1 MRLQVKSCKSGDI
14 AQLMIKEAHGA
25 IRGVCCQKVVEMEAM
40 VQNGVVDVLLANEII
55 GADKTA
61 RLAALAAQPYQASVF
76 VVVDSTLGVEQL
88 QAAAVDAGVVLGVL
102 VEMDVGQKR
111 CGVPTPEAAALLAQ
125 EITKHSHLRFCGL
138 QAYHGAAQHIRTWR
152 QRAETVAAVVAKAA
166 EAVQAFVAAGLMHKD
181 GSLHS
186 FQVPPGAFVPE
197 GSASHPCALQ
207 RAMVTG
213 GGTGTFPLEA
223 ASGVFTE
230 VQPGSYIFNDADY
243 ARNGV
248 VVGQLAQDVPG
259 PAGKLADAAA
269 ATVHSALAAVPP
281 LHNSAI
287 LGRGH
292 GPQGEQEWGSLW
304 EHSLFILAT
313 VMSRNTVDGYA
324 VLDCGLK
331 ATSVDSGQPV
341 LASGVASL
349 RTASSVTAP
358 ASTGG
363 LHVGC
368 GVEFGV
374 TTDEHS
380 TLVVQRAT
388 TQVAAALGAE
398 GAKPEEIFDAV
409 LPPLGAKVLLV
420 PGHCDPT
427 VNLHDFLV
435 PFSAPTSGAHDETQP
450 LLPAAQVQDLW
461 VVHARSSGY

>member
-1 MRLQVKSCKSGDI
+1 
-14 AQLMIKEAHGA
+14 MIKEAGGA

-40 VQNGVVDVLLANEII
+40 VHNGVLDVLLANEII
-55 GADKTA
+55 GADKAA
-61 RLAALAAQPYQASVF
+61 RLAALAAEPHSASVF
-76 VVVDSTLGVEQL
+76 VVVDSVLGVQQL
-88 QAAAVDAGVVLGVL
+88 QAAALEAGVVLGVL

-111 CGVPTPEAAALLAQ
+111 CGVPTPEAAAQLAQ
-125 EITKHSHLRFCGL
+125 EVTKHTHLRFCGL
-138 QAYHGAAQHIRTWR
+138 QAYHGAAQHIRTW
-152 QRAETVAAVVAKAA
+152 QARAETVAAVVAKASA
-166 EAVQAFVAAGLMHKD
+166 ALEAFVLGGVMHKD

-186 FQVPPGAFVPE
+186 FTVPDGVSVPAE
-197 GSASHPCALQ
+197 RPSHPCCVRKAI
-207 RAMVTG
+207 VTG

-248 VVGQLAQDVPG
+248 ACGKVSEDVAG
-259 PAGKLADAAA
+259 PAGQLADAAY
-269 ATVHSALAAVPP
+269 ATVQAALAAVPP
-281 LHNSAI
+281 LHNAAI

-292 GPQGEQEWGSLW
+292 GPQGAQEWGSLW

-313 VMSRNTVDGYA
+313 VMSRNTADGYA

-341 LASGVASL
+341 LASGVAAL
-349 RTASSVTAP
+349 RTAAGAGAGGAGAG
-358 ASTGG
+358 ASA
-363 LHVGC
+363 LRVGC

-380 TLVVQRAT
+380 TLVVNRGSVA
-388 TQVAAALGAE
+388 VAAALA
-398 GAKPEEIFDAV
+398 ADDSSADSVFDTV

-435 PFSAPTSGAHDETQP
+435 PFRAPDSGVVDEEQP
-450 LLPAAQVQDLW
+450 LLPAAQVQDVW

>member
-1 MRLQVKSCKSGDI
+1 MKSCKSADI
-14 AQLMIKEAHGA
+14 AHMMIKEGSG
-25 IRGVCCQKVVEMEAM
+25 IIKGVCCQKVVEAEAM
-40 VQNGVVDVLLANEII
+40 VHNGVLDVLLANEII
-55 GADKTA
+55 GADKAA
-61 RLAALAAQPYQASVF
+61 RLAALAADPHHASVY
-76 VVVDSTLGVEQL
+76 VVVDSLLGVQQL
-88 QAAAVDAGVVLGVL
+88 QQAASDAGVVLGVL
-102 VEMDVGQKR
+102 VEMDVGQRR
-111 CGVPTPEAAALLAQ
+111 CGVPTPEAAAELAQ
-125 EITKHSHLRFCGL
+125 AVTKHSHLRFCGL

-152 QRAETVAAVVAKAA
+152 QRVETVAAVSAKAS
-166 EAVQAFVAAGLMHKD
+166 QAMDAFKAAGVLHQD

-186 FQVPPGAFVPE
+186 FQAPQGVHIPADTP
-197 GSASHPCALQ
+197 SHPCSLT
-207 RAMVTG
+207 RAIVTG

-248 VVGQLAQDVPG
+248 AE
-259 PAGKLADAAA
+259 GKLEQELPGSVGLLGDRAY
-269 ATVHSALAAVPP
+269 ATVQAAQAAVPA

-292 GPQGEQEWGSLW
+292 GPQGAQEWGSLW

-313 VMSRNTVDGYA
+313 VMSRNTQDGYA

-341 LASGVASL
+341 LASGVAAM
-349 RTASSVTAP
+349 RTAA
-358 ASTGG
+358 AGG
-363 LHVGC
+363 AAQGGSKQGVLHVGR
-368 GVEFGV
+368 GVSFGV

-380 TLVVQRAT
+380 TLVVDRQEPA
-388 TQVAAALGAE
+388 VSAALA
-398 GAKPEEIFDAV
+398 ATDAQPQLVFDAV

-435 PFSAPTSGAHDETQP
+435 PFSAPESGVHDEEQP
-450 LLPAAQVQDLW
+450 LLPAATVQDLW
-461 VVHARSSGY
+461 IVHGRSSGY